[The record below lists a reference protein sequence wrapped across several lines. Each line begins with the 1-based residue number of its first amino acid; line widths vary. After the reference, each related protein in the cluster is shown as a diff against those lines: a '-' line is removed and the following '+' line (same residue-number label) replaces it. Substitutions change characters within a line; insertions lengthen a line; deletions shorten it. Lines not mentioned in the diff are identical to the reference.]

1 MVSSSQNSTDQS
13 LLHYLSWAIFRA
25 LNIMQD
31 GWFGETLVSSIW
43 SPNEDRVSRRNK
55 GIHPYFSTPPV
66 TFRPLIVLQ
75 RDHTGVTLV
84 NYIWSLIDNH
94 VNRRTIRTKEFISTF
109 RRLSCPLIVLQ
120 RDHYGVT
127 AVLCSRFF
135 IDNHDSHRQW
145 TKEFSYIVISALLS
159 AFRPPDVL
167 RHYQFCNVFVLIT
180 FYSWFGFKHL
190 YDV

>member
-1 MVSSSQNSTDQS
+1 
-13 LLHYLSWAIFRA
+13 
-25 LNIMQD
+25 MQD

-43 SPNEDRVSRRNK
+43 SPNEDRVSQGNK

-66 TFRPLIVLQ
+66 TVRPLIVLQ

-84 NYIWSLIDNH
+84 NYLWSLIDNH

-109 RRLSCPLIVLQ
+109 PRLSWPLIVLQ

-127 AVLCSRFF
+127 AVLCSWFF

-145 TKEFSYIVISALLS
+145 TKEFSYMVISALLL
-159 AFRPPDVL
+159 AFACWMFCVFTRPVQFLYWYLFTIVSGLNTVVRCSWWGVSLHPDRVL
-167 RHYQFCNVFVLIT
+167 YWLKNVSI
-180 FYSWFGFKHL
+180 
-190 YDV
+190 